1 VTGLIPE
8 RKTPKDGSRHGGY
21 KVLILTR
28 RVGEKLIIDGDIT
41 ITLAGIRGN
50 QIRLGIEAPK
60 EVTIYREEIFNRIE
74 DVRKSLNGGGR

>member
-1 VTGLIPE
+1 M
-8 RKTPKDGSRHGGY
+8 
-21 KVLILTR
+21 LILTR

-60 EVTIYREEIFNRIE
+60 EVTIYREEIYNRIE
-74 DVRKSLNGGGR
+74 DGRKSLNGGGR